1 MVVVSSH
8 TILDM
13 VHPLK
18 KKKKTKINQTFLK
31 YKKKKKK
38 KTKGLMSATSKMNK
52 GW

>member
-38 KTKGLMSATSKMNK
+38 KKGVN
-52 GW
+52 